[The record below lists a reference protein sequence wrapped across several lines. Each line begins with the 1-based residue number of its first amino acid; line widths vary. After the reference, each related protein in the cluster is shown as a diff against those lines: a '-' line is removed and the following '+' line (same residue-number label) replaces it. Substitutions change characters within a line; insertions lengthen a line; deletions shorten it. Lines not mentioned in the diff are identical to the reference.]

1 MTQARATLVSLD
13 DTPWYHC
20 VNRCVRRA
28 FLCGEDRHTGRDYS
42 HRRGWIADRIQ
53 QLAGVFA
60 IDVAAYAVMSNHFHV
75 VVRID
80 RERAEGWD
88 TQEILERWTRLFQ
101 GPRLVQRYLK
111 DPDSLDTNEQQTL
124 KTLVE
129 TYRQRLYDLSWY
141 MRALNEHIARQANAE
156 DGVTG
161 RFWEGRFKSQ
171 ALLDEAALLAVMA
184 YVDLNPIRAGIADTP
199 EQAEYTAI
207 HARIRALRETA
218 GEEQKAAHGEAEDK
232 GPEAMA
238 PNSYASATALSNAA
252 AKSNVTSHVASNSAN
267 AAVITEKAAETEQAL
282 PKQPLIPFDATA
294 STPWAIPFAFDDY
307 LQLLDW
313 SGRAIRGDKAGAIS
327 DHHPPILDR
336 LGIDPEPFLQ
346 HIRHRMHAFGSAIGQ
361 PASLTRLREKR
372 QIRFLRGIQT
382 ARSLFASHRNP
393 RAA

>member
-1 MTQARATLVSLD
+1 M
-13 DTPWYHC
+13 
-20 VNRCVRRA
+20 
-28 FLCGEDRHTGRDYS
+28 
-42 HRRGWIADRIQ
+42 
-53 QLAGVFA
+53 
-60 IDVAAYAVMSNHFHV
+60 
-75 VVRID
+75 
-80 RERAEGWD
+80 
-88 TQEILERWTRLFQ
+88 FQ

-111 DPDSLDTNEQQTL
+111 DPDSLDANEQQTL
-124 KTLVE
+124 KTLAE

-199 EQAEYTAI
+199 EQAEHTAI
-207 HARIRALRETA
+207 HARIQTLREET
-218 GEEQKAAHGEAEDK
+218 GEAQKKPHGEARNKE
-232 GPEAMA
+232 PAEATEPA
-238 PNSYASATALSNAA
+238 EPVLS
-252 AKSNVTSHVASNSAN
+252 KH
-267 AAVITEKAAETEQAL
+267 
-282 PKQPLIPFDATA
+282 PLMPFDATA
-294 STPWAIPFAFDDY
+294 STAWAIPFAFDDY

-313 SGRAIRGDKAGAIS
+313 SGRAIRSDKAGAIPN
-327 DHHPPILDR
+327 HHPPILDR

-346 HIRHRMHAFGSAIGQ
+346 QIRHRMHAFGSAIGQ

-382 ARSLFASHRNP
+382 ARSLFARP